1 MKNTNAKELHRIGKA
16 AEKITFPQ
24 LSAVYQDPHNYPV
37 GVAYLDK
44 QYVPISQA
52 KISVLDQGFL
62 HSDATYDVMHAW
74 KGRLFRPELYL
85 ERFFT
90 GLDKL
95 QMSIA
100 YSREEVLDIVL
111 NAIALA
117 GLKDAYIELVCT
129 RGCSPTFSRD
139 PREAINRFMVFVVPF
154 SSVAN
159 AVQLER
165 GLHIAVSNRSR
176 ISPSSVDPTVKNYHW
191 LDLIGGLYEAYE
203 KQAEN
208 ALLLDDRGNISEGPG
223 FNVFVVKGRQ
233 LATPD
238 YSVLLGITRRSVM
251 DICQLKELNC
261 CARAITVS
269 ELIAADEVFITS
281 TAGGVMPVTKIN
293 QSLVG
298 DGQVGAITKE
308 IKQMYWDKHASDDW
322 SMAINYPSGE

>member
-1 MKNTNAKELHRIGKA
+1 MKNNNTKELLNPLHTAGK
-16 AEKITFPQ
+16 KNFPQ
-24 LSAVYQDPHNYPV
+24 LSAIYQDPHHYPV
-37 GVAYLDK
+37 GVTYLDK

-95 QMSIA
+95 QMSIT
-100 YSREEVLDIVL
+100 YSREEVLEIVL
-111 NAIALA
+111 NTIALS

-165 GLHIAVSNRSR
+165 GLHIAISARSR

-191 LDLIGGLYEAYE
+191 LDLIGGLYDAYE

-238 YSVLLGITRRSVM
+238 YSVLLGVTRRSVM
-251 DICQLKELNC
+251 HICQFKGFDC
-261 CARAITVS
+261 CARAITVD
-269 ELIAADEVFITS
+269 ELLAADEIFITS
-281 TAGGVMPVTKIN
+281 TAGGVMPVTKVN
-293 QSLVG
+293 QSLIG
-298 DGQVGAITKE
+298 DGQVGTITKE
-308 IKQMYWDKHASDDW
+308 IKQIYWDKHTSDEW
-322 SMAINYPSGE
+322 SMSISYPDSE